1 MRHYRAL
8 PRVFISCNFTARAK
22 RSDDLSCTPIHLV
35 DHLPSHFSPP
45 SDFRDFRLKK
55 TKRKN
60 FKIRTCL
67 NRCWKINPRN
77 SSFGGIKSWIENKV
91 RFIYVPPPFIIYS
104 NSDRSKFCRGILFV
118 VVNFRAPIY
127 NLPLRRWFLP
137 SVTWQLI
144 PYTCYIRVYMLF
156 WEVEVSHVRSWRSTS
171 FEMIIG
177 GGGGKGPIKACLLQ
191 NLRLLTLI

>member
-35 DHLPSHFSPP
+35 DHLPFHFSPP

-67 NRCWKINPRN
+67 NRCLERLIL
-77 SSFGGIKSWIENKV
+77 
-91 RFIYVPPPFIIYS
+91 
-104 NSDRSKFCRGILFV
+104 GILLSGELRIGSKIKCDLYTSPLPSLYIRTRIEVNFV
-118 VVNFRAPIY
+118 VAFYSSSLIFAPQFTIY
-127 NLPLRRWFLP
+127 PFDDDFFHL
-137 SVTWQLI
+137 
-144 PYTCYIRVYMLF
+144 
-156 WEVEVSHVRSWRSTS
+156 
-171 FEMIIG
+171 
-177 GGGGKGPIKACLLQ
+177 
-191 NLRLLTLI
+191 